1 MHNDSDSEFLL
12 HFPINL
18 TYVSSAA
25 MLSFLGHFSFV
36 RSRIPDNFH
45 RNILGGCLFVVAKD
59 LAGLFGTYQELKR
72 KRVRRIRE
80 YAEFKDERQ

>member
-1 MHNDSDSEFLL
+1 M
-12 HFPINL
+12 
-18 TYVSSAA
+18 
-25 MLSFLGHFSFV
+25 
-36 RSRIPDNFH
+36 
-45 RNILGGCLFVVAKD
+45 KD